1 MWRWLAL
8 AAATLVAGC
17 SREPDNE
24 QRLARVEAATRQH
37 QDDVEAVAAQATRL
51 GQRWSDIAHDFQLAA
66 ANYQK
71 SQTQLAQATQIYAA
85 SSSELAAAS
94 EVAARAA
101 TKWRLFQKLVVIAA
115 TVDAANLDSARS
127 AAAQGTSRVDC
138 GENLTTAAYRALL
151 VSQGVDLAGK
161 DIDHIVPRS
170 LGGADNP
177 GNYRVIS
184 AHENRS
190 LGATW
195 NEEKCLAVGESRCA
209 RAVATSHE
217 CGSLRGIGF

>member
-1 MWRWLAL
+1 MTLAG
-8 AAATLVAGC
+8 GC
-17 SREPDNE
+17 SSQPDE
-24 QRLARVEAATRQH
+24 QRLARVEAAARQH
-37 QDDVEAVAAQATRL
+37 HDDVETVAAQATRL
-51 GQRWSDIAHDFQLAA
+51 SQHWSDIERDFQLAA

-71 SQTQLAQATQIYAA
+71 SQTQLAHATQVYAA
-85 SSSELAAAS
+85 SSAELAAAS
-94 EVAARAA
+94 GVAARAT
-101 TKWRLFQKLVVIAA
+101 TKWRIFQKLVVIAA
-115 TVDAANLDSARS
+115 AVDAANLDSARS
-127 AAAQGTSRVDC
+127 AAAQGAERVDC
-138 GENLTTAAYRALL
+138 SENLTTAAYRAFL

-170 LGGADNP
+170 IGGADNP

-195 NEEKCLAVGESRCA
+195 NEEKCLAVGEARCA